1 MTSYSEGLGL
11 PNTNNLN
18 TATPADAEAI
28 NLLPA
33 ALRQVKS
40 IYNTHLAV
48 SLDPVT
54 GQLKAGIVTSAAN
67 AAQGII
73 GACDLAVPTNSHIKA
88 GSLGTED
95 YGDLELTGAAA
106 GISKITA
113 ASIGTTDLADEVI
126 TGPKIKGGEVCGA
139 AGATYHHIGAG
150 TIGTT
155 DLAANAVTADKLADN
170 AATETKIANG
180 AVTSDKIAAAGIA
193 TNKITS
199 GADAQILVCKSGGWT
214 AVTLSGAGT
223 ISNTGVLTLTS
234 GLLSA
239 ASIVTLSEVPTKG
252 YAGGPSEG
260 PFDVTTWALT
270 GNRGSGI
277 TWTLAHENFSATP
290 FSVASNGTLTVQAAG
305 VGKYLV
311 RCSAPAYSVGYHCLL
326 FQLWRSPVLV
336 PPPYFGPNEFAGA
349 GEQTHATLDFVVTL
363 AAADQFRIR
372 HWTQLVKATNGFGIP
387 CSVDDRSEL
396 YCFVSMIRL

>member
-1 MTSYSEGLGL
+1 
-11 PNTNNLN
+11 
-18 TATPADAEAI
+18 
-28 NLLPA
+28 
-33 ALRQVKS
+33 
-40 IYNTHLAV
+40 
-48 SLDPVT
+48 
-54 GQLKAGIVTSAAN
+54 VTSAAN

-139 AGATYHHIGAG
+139 AGATYQHIGAG
-150 TIGTT
+150 TIDTT

-180 AVTSDKIAAAGIA
+180 AVTSDKIATAGIA

-239 ASIVTLSEVPTKG
+239 ASIAKLSEQAAKNTP
-252 YAGGPSEG
+252 GGPSEG
-260 PFDVTTWALT
+260 PFVVKTW
-270 GNRGSGI
+270 G
-277 TWTLAHENFSATP
+277 
-290 FSVASNGTLTVQAAG
+290 AAG
-305 VGKYLV
+305 CRGNAVAWVPSYLNFTSDPFTVAGAGVLQVNASGAGTYLV
-311 RCSAPAYSVGYHCLL
+311 RCSAPAYSVGKHCLL
-326 FQLWRSPVLV
+326 FQIQRGGSLV
-336 PPPYFGPNEFAGA
+336 HTGFGPNAHAGVGA
-349 GEQTHATLDFVVTL
+349 QSHATLDLVVTL
-363 AAADQFRIR
+363 VAGDCFVVR
-372 HWTQLVKATNGFGIP
+372 HWTELVKTTNGWGIP
-387 CSVDDRSEL
+387 CNVDDRLEL
-396 YCFVSMIRL
+396 HCVLSMIRM